1 MYLIPLGSAASHAK
15 PAFSRFSRALI
26 ASFTALLFHSAAYAQ
41 TPSTSAEPV
50 EQDPKQA
57 FAVCKTSLQAA
68 AIEQGIATDVA
79 ESVFSKIQYQPKV
92 IELDRSQPEFV
103 STFPSYFSKRV
114 NDWRI
119 NKGRQMAAE
128 HKQLLADLVKQYG
141 IPAQYLLA
149 FWGLE
154 TNFGGYKGN
163 MPVLDSLATLACD
176 PRRSTFFTRE
186 LLTAIKLLDEQ
197 SLEQDNMVGSWA
209 GAMGHT
215 QFMPS
220 AYANYA
226 VDGDGD
232 GQINLWESEADAL
245 TSAANFLSQLGW
257 QPGFRWGREV
267 QLPDGFDYTLLGYKK
282 RRTVTEWDTLGV
294 TRANNEA
301 LGSSDINAYLV
312 MPAGHEGPTF
322 LAYPNFRVIMRWNNS
337 EFYAIAVG
345 RLADRI
351 SGDSGLVASLPPLPN
366 YRISDVKLMQQSLNE
381 QGIDVGGAD
390 GILGPATRDGIR
402 EFQRKNNMIPDGFPS
417 LAVMKALGVDIQPT
431 T

>member
-1 MYLIPLGSAASHAK
+1 M
-15 PAFSRFSRALI
+15 
-26 ASFTALLFHSAAYAQ
+26 HSACHGFLFKQKIVSYFKIPFLAVLSASIIQAPVLAQ
-41 TPSTSAEPV
+41 TETEAA
-50 EQDPKQA
+50 QQA
-57 FAVCKTSLQAA
+57 FATCKQSLQQA
-68 AIEQGIATDVA
+68 AIEKGISPNTAQN
-79 ESVFSKIQYQPKV
+79 VFANIKYQPRV

-103 STFPSYFSKRV
+103 STFPGYFSKRV

-119 NKGRQMAAE
+119 NKGRQLAGE
-128 HKQLLADLVKQYG
+128 HKQLLAELVKEYG

-154 TNFGGYKGN
+154 TNFGGYKGK

-176 PRRSTFFTRE
+176 PRRSTFFTKE
-186 LLTAIKLLDEQ
+186 LLTAVELLEQQ
-197 SLEQDNMVGSWA
+197 SLEQEKMVGSWA

-220 AYANYA
+220 AYKNYA

-257 QPGFRWGREV
+257 QPGFRWGREIM
-267 QLPDGFDYTLLGYKK
+267 LPESFDFSLLGYKN
-282 RRTVTEWDTLGV
+282 RRSVTEWNKLGI
-294 TRANNEA
+294 TRANGDK
-301 LGSSDINAYLV
+301 LGNSDMTAYLV

-351 SGDSGLVASLPPLPN
+351 AGDGEMIASLPPLPN
-366 YRISDVKLMQQSLNE
+366 YRRTDIKSLQEKLNQQGFE
-381 QGIDVGGAD
+381 VGGAD

-402 EFQRKNNMIPDGFPS
+402 DFQRQNNMVADGFPS
-417 LAVMKALGVDIQPT
+417 LAVMKALGIDIQPT

>member
-1 MYLIPLGSAASHAK
+1 MRFVPRCTAAKGQRLFPRLTSCFMLSLAALSFQPL
-15 PAFSRFSRALI
+15 
-26 ASFTALLFHSAAYAQ
+26 AYAQ
-41 TPSTSAEPV
+41 QNDEEQPTTNDDPV
-50 EQDPKQA
+50 QT
-57 FAVCKTSLQAA
+57 FNVCKQSLQQS
-68 AIEQGIATDVA
+68 AIEAGITPAIA
-79 ESVFSKIQYQPKV
+79 EQVFANINYQPRV

-103 STFPSYFSKRV
+103 QTFPGYFSKRV

-119 NKGRQMAAE
+119 NKGRQLAGE
-128 HKQLLADLVKQYG
+128 HKVLLQDLVKQYG

-154 TNFGGYKGN
+154 TNFGGYKGK

-186 LLTAIKLLDEQ
+186 LLTAVKLLEAQ
-197 SLEQDNMVGSWA
+197 SLEQEKMVGSWA

-226 VDGDGD
+226 IDGDGD
-232 GQINLWESEADAL
+232 GQINLWDSEADAL

-267 QLPDGFDYTLLGYKK
+267 TLPDGFDYSLLGYSK
-282 RRTVTEWDTLGV
+282 RRTVSEWNKLGI
-294 TRANNEA
+294 TRANGDA
-301 LGSSDINAYLV
+301 LGSSDMNAYLV

-351 SGDSGLVASLPPLPN
+351 AGDGELVASLPPLPN
-366 YRISDVKLMQQSLNE
+366 YRRDDIKAMQEQLN
-381 QGIDVGGAD
+381 QKGIDVGGAD
-390 GILGPATRDGIR
+390 GILGPATREGIR
-402 EFQRKNNMIPDGFPS
+402 EFQRRSDMIADGFPS
-417 LAVMKALGVDIQPT
+417 LAVMQALGIEVTPT
-431 T
+431 S

>member
-1 MYLIPLGSAASHAK
+1 MRFVPRCTSAKGQCLFPRLTSCFMLSVA
-15 PAFSRFSRALI
+15 AL
-26 ASFTALLFHSAAYAQ
+26 SFQPTAYALQ
-41 TPSTSAEPV
+41 NIDEQPSAEADPV
-50 EQDPKQA
+50 QA
-57 FAVCKTSLQAA
+57 FNVCKQNLQQSALEA
-68 AIEQGIATDVA
+68 GITPAIAEQ
-79 ESVFSKIQYQPKV
+79 VFANIKYQPRV

-103 STFPSYFSKRV
+103 QTFPGYFSKRV

-119 NKGRQMAAE
+119 NKGRHLAGE
-128 HKQLLADLVKQYG
+128 HKELLQDLVKQYG

-154 TNFGGYKGN
+154 TNFGGYKGK

-186 LLTAIKLLDEQ
+186 LLTAVKLLEEQ
-197 SLEQDNMVGSWA
+197 SLEQEKMVGSWA

-226 VDGDGD
+226 IDGDGD
-232 GQINLWESEADAL
+232 GQINLWDSEADAL

-267 QLPDGFDYTLLGYKK
+267 KLPGGFDYSLLGYSK
-282 RRTVTEWDTLGV
+282 RRTVTDWNELGV
-294 TRANNEA
+294 TRANGDT
-301 LGSSDINAYLV
+301 LGSSDMNAYLV

-351 SGDSGLVASLPPLPN
+351 AGDGELVASLPPLPN
-366 YRISDVKLMQQSLNE
+366 YRRDDIKAMQEQLN
-381 QGIDVGGAD
+381 QKGIDVGGAD
-390 GILGPATRDGIR
+390 GILGPATREGIR
-402 EFQRKNNMIPDGFPS
+402 EFQRRSDMIADGFPS
-417 LAVMKALGVDIQPT
+417 LAVMQALGIEVTPT
-431 T
+431 S

>member
-1 MYLIPLGSAASHAK
+1 M
-15 PAFSRFSRALI
+15 RFVPRC
-26 ASFTALLFHSAAYAQ
+26 
-41 TPSTSAEPV
+41 TSAKGQRLFPRLTSCLMLSVAALSFQPSAFARQNTDEQPSANADPV
-50 EQDPKQA
+50 QA
-57 FAVCKTSLQAA
+57 FNVCKQSLQQSAVEA
-68 AIEQGIATDVA
+68 GITPATA
-79 ESVFSKIQYQPKV
+79 ERVFANINYQPRV

-103 STFPSYFSKRV
+103 QTFPGYFSKRV

-119 NKGRQMAAE
+119 NKGRQLAGE
-128 HKQLLADLVKQYG
+128 HKALLQELVKQYG

-154 TNFGGYKGN
+154 TNFGGYKGK

-186 LLTAIKLLDEQ
+186 LLTAVKLLEEQ
-197 SLEQDNMVGSWA
+197 SLEQEKMVGSWA

-267 QLPDGFDYTLLGYKK
+267 TLPDGFDYSLLGYSK
-282 RRTVTEWDTLGV
+282 RRTVSEWNKLGI
-294 TRANNEA
+294 TRANGDA
-301 LGSSDINAYLV
+301 LGSSDMNAYLV

-351 SGDSGLVASLPPLPN
+351 AGDGELVASLPPLPN
-366 YRISDVKLMQQSLNE
+366 YRRDDIKAMQEQLN
-381 QGIDVGGAD
+381 QKGIDVGGAD
-390 GILGPATRDGIR
+390 GILGPATREGIR
-402 EFQRKNNMIPDGFPS
+402 EFQRRSDMIADGFPS
-417 LAVMKALGVDIQPT
+417 LAVMQALGIEVTPT
-431 T
+431 S

>member
-1 MYLIPLGSAASHAK
+1 MRFVPRCTSAKGQCLFPRLTSCFMLSVA
-15 PAFSRFSRALI
+15 AL
-26 ASFTALLFHSAAYAQ
+26 SFQPTAYALQ
-41 TPSTSAEPV
+41 NIDEQPSAEADPV
-50 EQDPKQA
+50 QA
-57 FAVCKTSLQAA
+57 FNVCKQNLQQSALEA
-68 AIEQGIATDVA
+68 GITPAIAEQ
-79 ESVFSKIQYQPKV
+79 VFANIKYQPRV

-103 STFPSYFSKRV
+103 QTFPGYFSKRV

-119 NKGRQMAAE
+119 NKGRHLAGE
-128 HKQLLADLVKQYG
+128 HKELLQDLVKQYG

-154 TNFGGYKGN
+154 TNFGGYKGK

-186 LLTAIKLLDEQ
+186 LLTAVKLLEEQ
-197 SLEQDNMVGSWA
+197 SLEQEKMVGSWA

-226 VDGDGD
+226 IDGDGD
-232 GQINLWESEADAL
+232 GQINLWDSEADAL

-267 QLPDGFDYTLLGYKK
+267 KLPGGFDYSLLGYSK
-282 RRTVTEWDTLGV
+282 RRTVTDWNELGV
-294 TRANNEA
+294 TRANGDT
-301 LGSSDINAYLV
+301 LGSSDMNAYLV

-351 SGDSGLVASLPPLPN
+351 AGDGELVASLPPLPN
-366 YRISDVKLMQQSLNE
+366 YRRDDIKAMQEQLN
-381 QGIDVGGAD
+381 QKGIDVGGAD
-390 GILGPATRDGIR
+390 GILGPVTREGIR
-402 EFQRKNNMIPDGFPS
+402 EFQRRSDMIADGFPS
-417 LAVMKALGVDIQPT
+417 LAVMQALGIEVTPT
-431 T
+431 S

>member
-1 MYLIPLGSAASHAK
+1 MRFVPRCTSAKGQRLFPRFTSCFMLSLAALSFQPL
-15 PAFSRFSRALI
+15 
-26 ASFTALLFHSAAYAQ
+26 AYAQ
-41 TPSTSAEPV
+41 QNDEEQPTTSDDPV
-50 EQDPKQA
+50 QT
-57 FAVCKTSLQAA
+57 FNVCKQSLQQSAVEA
-68 AIEQGIATDVA
+68 GITPAIAEQ
-79 ESVFSKIQYQPKV
+79 VFANINYQPRV

-103 STFPSYFSKRV
+103 QTFPGYFSKRV

-119 NKGRQMAAE
+119 NKGRQLAGE
-128 HKQLLADLVKQYG
+128 HKVLLQDLVKQYG

-154 TNFGGYKGN
+154 TNFGGYKGK

-186 LLTAIKLLDEQ
+186 LLTAVKLLEEQ
-197 SLEQDNMVGSWA
+197 SLEQEKMVGSWA

-226 VDGDGD
+226 IDGDGD
-232 GQINLWESEADAL
+232 GQINLWDSEADAL

-267 QLPDGFDYTLLGYKK
+267 QLPVGFDYSLLGYSK
-282 RRTVTEWDTLGV
+282 RRTVTDWDELGV
-294 TRANNEA
+294 TRANGNA
-301 LGSSDINAYLV
+301 LGNSDMNAYLV

-351 SGDSGLVASLPPLPN
+351 AGDGELVASLPPLPN
-366 YRISDVKLMQQSLNE
+366 YRRDDIKTLQEQLNLK
-381 QGIDVGGAD
+381 GIDVGGAD
-390 GILGPATRDGIR
+390 GILGPATREGIR
-402 EFQRKNNMIPDGFPS
+402 EFQRRTDMIADGFPS
-417 LAVMKALGVDIQPT
+417 LAVMEALGINVTPT
-431 T
+431 S

>member
-1 MYLIPLGSAASHAK
+1 MLSVAALSFQPSAFARQNTDEQ
-15 PAFSRFSRALI
+15 P
-26 ASFTALLFHSAAYAQ
+26 SANAD
-41 TPSTSAEPV
+41 PV
-50 EQDPKQA
+50 QA
-57 FAVCKTSLQAA
+57 FNVCKQSLQQSAVEA
-68 AIEQGIATDVA
+68 GITPATA
-79 ESVFSKIQYQPKV
+79 ERVFANINYQPRV

-103 STFPSYFSKRV
+103 QTFPGYFSKRV

-119 NKGRQMAAE
+119 NKGRQLAGE
-128 HKQLLADLVKQYG
+128 HKALLQELVKQYG

-154 TNFGGYKGN
+154 TNFGGYKGK

-176 PRRSTFFTRE
+176 PRRSAFFTRE
-186 LLTAIKLLDEQ
+186 LLTAVKLLEEQ
-197 SLEQDNMVGSWA
+197 SLEQEKMVGSWA

-267 QLPDGFDYTLLGYKK
+267 TLPDGFDYSLLGYSK
-282 RRTVTEWDTLGV
+282 RRTVSEWNKLGI
-294 TRANNEA
+294 TRANGDA
-301 LGSSDINAYLV
+301 LGSSDMNAYLV

-351 SGDSGLVASLPPLPN
+351 AGDGELVASLPPLPN
-366 YRISDVKLMQQSLNE
+366 YRRDDIKAMQEQLN
-381 QGIDVGGAD
+381 QKGIDVGGAD
-390 GILGPATRDGIR
+390 GILGPATREGIR
-402 EFQRKNNMIPDGFPS
+402 EFQRRSDMIADGFPS
-417 LAVMKALGVDIQPT
+417 LAVMQALGIEVTPT
-431 T
+431 S

>member
-1 MYLIPLGSAASHAK
+1 M
-15 PAFSRFSRALI
+15 RFVPRC
-26 ASFTALLFHSAAYAQ
+26 
-41 TPSTSAEPV
+41 TSAKGQRLFPRLTSCLMLSVAVLSFQPSAFARQNTDEQPSANADPV
-50 EQDPKQA
+50 QA
-57 FAVCKTSLQAA
+57 FNVCKQSLQQSAVEA
-68 AIEQGIATDVA
+68 GITPATA
-79 ESVFSKIQYQPKV
+79 ERVFANINYQPRV

-103 STFPSYFSKRV
+103 QTFPGYFSKRV

-119 NKGRQMAAE
+119 NKGRRLAGE
-128 HKQLLADLVKQYG
+128 HKALLEDLVEQYG

-154 TNFGGYKGN
+154 TNFGGYKGK

-186 LLTAIKLLDEQ
+186 LLTAVKLLEEQ
-197 SLEQDNMVGSWA
+197 SLEQEKMVGSWA

-267 QLPDGFDYTLLGYKK
+267 TLPDGFDYSLLGYSK
-282 RRTVTEWDTLGV
+282 RRTVSEWNKLGI
-294 TRANNEA
+294 TRANGDA
-301 LGSSDINAYLV
+301 LGSSDMNAYLV

-351 SGDSGLVASLPPLPN
+351 AGDGELVASLPPLPN
-366 YRISDVKLMQQSLNE
+366 YRRDDIKAMQEQLN
-381 QGIDVGGAD
+381 QKGIDVGGAD
-390 GILGPATRDGIR
+390 GILGPATREGIR
-402 EFQRKNNMIPDGFPS
+402 EFQRRSDMIADGFPS
-417 LAVMKALGVDIQPT
+417 LAVMQALGIEVTPT
-431 T
+431 S

>member
-1 MYLIPLGSAASHAK
+1 MRIVSGQASGYGRRLFPRFTSCVMLALAALSIQPLAVAQHNDNDSTV
-15 PAFSRFSRALI
+15 
-26 ASFTALLFHSAAYAQ
+26 TAEEAIQGFN
-41 TPSTSAEPV
+41 
-50 EQDPKQA
+50 
-57 FAVCKTSLQAA
+57 VCKKTLQQS
-68 AIEQGIATDVA
+68 AIDAGISSATA
-79 ESVFSKIQYQPKV
+79 NQVFANINYQPRV

-103 STFPSYFSKRV
+103 QTFPGYFSKRV

-119 NKGRQMAAE
+119 NKGRQIKGE
-128 HKQLLADLVKQYG
+128 HKTLLKNLVKQYG

-176 PRRSTFFTRE
+176 PRRSSFFTRE
-186 LLTAIKLLDEQ
+186 LITAVKLLEEQ
-197 SLEQDNMVGSWA
+197 SLEQEKMVGSWA

-226 VDGDGD
+226 VDGDDD

-267 QLPDGFDYTLLGYKK
+267 KLPAGFDYSLLGYSK
-282 RRTVTEWDTLGV
+282 RRSVSDWNALGV
-294 TRANNEA
+294 SRANDEA
-301 LGSSDINAYLV
+301 LGNSDMNAYLV
-312 MPAGHEGPTF
+312 MPAGYEGPTF

-351 SGDSGLVASLPPLPN
+351 AGDGPLVASLPPLPN
-366 YRISDVKLMQQSLNE
+366 YRRDDIKAMQEELNAK
-381 QGIDVGGAD
+381 GIDVGGAD
-390 GILGPATRDGIR
+390 GILGPATREGIR
-402 EFQRKNNMIPDGFPS
+402 EFQRQSDMIADGFPS
-417 LAVMKALGVDIQPT
+417 LAVMQALGINI
-431 T
+431 

>member
-1 MYLIPLGSAASHAK
+1 MRFVPRCTSVKGQRLFPRLTSCFMLSVAA
-15 PAFSRFSRALI
+15 L
-26 ASFTALLFHSAAYAQ
+26 SFQPTAYALQ
-41 TPSTSAEPV
+41 NIDEQPSAEADPV
-50 EQDPKQA
+50 QA
-57 FAVCKTSLQAA
+57 FNVCKQNLQQSALEA
-68 AIEQGIATDVA
+68 GITPAIAEQ
-79 ESVFSKIQYQPKV
+79 VFANIKYQPRV

-103 STFPSYFSKRV
+103 QTFPGYFSKRV

-119 NKGRQMAAE
+119 NKGRQLAGE
-128 HKQLLADLVKQYG
+128 HNILLQNLVKQYG

-186 LLTAIKLLDEQ
+186 LLTAIKLLEEQ
-197 SLEQDNMVGSWA
+197 SLEQEKMVGSWA

-226 VDGDGD
+226 IDGDGD

-267 QLPDGFDYTLLGYKK
+267 ALPGGFDYSLLGYSK
-282 RRTVTEWDTLGV
+282 RRTVTDWHELGV
-294 TRANNEA
+294 TRANGDA
-301 LGSSDINAYLV
+301 LGSSEMNAYLV

-351 SGDSGLVASLPPLPN
+351 AGDGELVASLPPLPN
-366 YRISDVKLMQQSLNE
+366 YRRDDIKAMQEQLN
-381 QGIDVGGAD
+381 QKGIDVGGAD
-390 GILGPATRDGIR
+390 GILGPATREGIR
-402 EFQRKNNMIPDGFPS
+402 EFQRRSDMIADGFPS
-417 LAVMKALGVDIQPT
+417 LAVMQALGVEVTPT
-431 T
+431 S

>member
-1 MYLIPLGSAASHAK
+1 MRLVLGRLSGNRPRLFPRIASCILLSVAASSFH
-15 PAFSRFSRALI
+15 PYAL
-26 ASFTALLFHSAAYAQ
+26 AQ
-41 TPSTSAEPV
+41 
-50 EQDPKQA
+50 
-57 FAVCKTSLQAA
+57 
-68 AIEQGIATDVA
+68 EQGVDSDQTVTDPSIAFERCKQDLRQSAIDYGITANIA
-79 ESVFSKIQYQPKV
+79 EQVFANIKYQPRV

-103 STFPSYFSKRV
+103 QTFPGYFSKRV

-119 NKGRQMAAE
+119 NKGRQLAAE
-128 HKQLLADLVKQYG
+128 HKALLKDLVKQYG

-154 TNFGGYKGN
+154 TNFGGYKGK

-176 PRRSTFFTRE
+176 PRRSKFFTKE
-186 LLTAIKLLDEQ
+186 LLTAVKLLEEQ
-197 SLEQDNMVGSWA
+197 SLEQDKMVGSWA

-267 QLPDGFDYTLLGYKK
+267 MLPAEFDYAQLGYTK
-282 RRTVTEWDTLGV
+282 RRTVADWDALGV
-294 TRANNEA
+294 KKANGEA
-301 LGSSDINAYLV
+301 LGSSDMTAYLV

-351 SGDSGLVASLPPLPN
+351 AGDGPMVAALPPLPN
-366 YRISDVKLMQQSLNE
+366 YHRDDIKAMQDKLNAM
-381 QGIDVGGAD
+381 GIDVGGAD
-390 GILGPATRDGIR
+390 GILGPATREGIR
-402 EFQRKNNMIPDGFPS
+402 EYQRRSDMIADGFPS
-417 LAVMKALGVDIQPT
+417 LAVMESLGIEVTPIS
-431 T
+431 

>member
-1 MYLIPLGSAASHAK
+1 MRFVPRCTSAKGQCLFPRLTSCFMLSVA
-15 PAFSRFSRALI
+15 AL
-26 ASFTALLFHSAAYAQ
+26 SFQPTAYALQ
-41 TPSTSAEPV
+41 NIDEQPSAEADPV
-50 EQDPKQA
+50 QA
-57 FAVCKTSLQAA
+57 FNVCKQNLQQSALEA
-68 AIEQGIATDVA
+68 GITPAIAEQ
-79 ESVFSKIQYQPKV
+79 VFANIKYQPRV

-103 STFPSYFSKRV
+103 QTFPGYFSKRV

-119 NKGRQMAAE
+119 NKGRHLAGE
-128 HKQLLADLVKQYG
+128 HKELLQDLVKQYG

-154 TNFGGYKGN
+154 TNFGGYKGK

-186 LLTAIKLLDEQ
+186 LLTAVKLLEEQ
-197 SLEQDNMVGSWA
+197 SLEQEKMVGSWA

-226 VDGDGD
+226 IDGDGD
-232 GQINLWESEADAL
+232 GQINLWDSEADAL

-267 QLPDGFDYTLLGYKK
+267 TLPGGFDYSLLGYSK
-282 RRTVTEWDTLGV
+282 RRTVTDWNELGV
-294 TRANNEA
+294 TRANGDA
-301 LGSSDINAYLV
+301 LGSSDMNAYLV

-351 SGDSGLVASLPPLPN
+351 AGDGELVASLPPLPN
-366 YRISDVKLMQQSLNE
+366 YRRDDIKAMQEQLN
-381 QGIDVGGAD
+381 QKGIDVGGAD
-390 GILGPATRDGIR
+390 GILGPVTREGIR
-402 EFQRKNNMIPDGFPS
+402 EFQRRSDMIADGFPS
-417 LAVMKALGVDIQPT
+417 LAVMQALGIEVTPT
-431 T
+431 S

>member
-1 MYLIPLGSAASHAK
+1 MRFVPRCTSAKGQCLFPRLTSCFMLSVA
-15 PAFSRFSRALI
+15 AL
-26 ASFTALLFHSAAYAQ
+26 SFQPTAYALQ
-41 TPSTSAEPV
+41 NIDEQPSAEADPV
-50 EQDPKQA
+50 QA
-57 FAVCKTSLQAA
+57 FNVCKQNLQQSALEA
-68 AIEQGIATDVA
+68 GITPAIAEQ
-79 ESVFSKIQYQPKV
+79 VFANIKYQPRV

-103 STFPSYFSKRV
+103 QTFPGYFSKRV

-119 NKGRQMAAE
+119 NKGRHLAGE
-128 HKQLLADLVKQYG
+128 HKELLQDLVKQYG

-154 TNFGGYKGN
+154 TNFGGYKGK

-186 LLTAIKLLDEQ
+186 LLTAVKLLEEQ
-197 SLEQDNMVGSWA
+197 SLEQEKMVGSWA

-226 VDGDGD
+226 IDGDGD
-232 GQINLWESEADAL
+232 GQINLWDSEADAL

-267 QLPDGFDYTLLGYKK
+267 KLPGGFDYSLLGYSK
-282 RRTVTEWDTLGV
+282 RRTVTDWNELGV
-294 TRANNEA
+294 TRASGDT
-301 LGSSDINAYLV
+301 LGSSDMNAYLV

-351 SGDSGLVASLPPLPN
+351 AGDGELVASLPPLPN
-366 YRISDVKLMQQSLNE
+366 YRRDDIKAMQEQLN
-381 QGIDVGGAD
+381 QKGIDVGGAD
-390 GILGPATRDGIR
+390 GILGPATREGIR
-402 EFQRKNNMIPDGFPS
+402 EFQRRSDMIADGFPS
-417 LAVMKALGVDIQPT
+417 LAVMQALGIEVTPT
-431 T
+431 S

>member
-1 MYLIPLGSAASHAK
+1 MRFVPRCTSAKGQCLFPRLTSCFMLSVA
-15 PAFSRFSRALI
+15 AL
-26 ASFTALLFHSAAYAQ
+26 SFQPTAYALQ
-41 TPSTSAEPV
+41 NIDEQPSAEADPV
-50 EQDPKQA
+50 QA
-57 FAVCKTSLQAA
+57 FNVCKQNLQQSALEA
-68 AIEQGIATDVA
+68 GITPAIAEQ
-79 ESVFSKIQYQPKV
+79 VFANIKYQPRV

-103 STFPSYFSKRV
+103 QTFPGYFSKRV

-119 NKGRQMAAE
+119 NKGRHLAGE
-128 HKQLLADLVKQYG
+128 HKELLQDLVKQYG

-154 TNFGGYKGN
+154 TNFGGYKGK

-186 LLTAIKLLDEQ
+186 LLTAVKLLEEQ
-197 SLEQDNMVGSWA
+197 SLEQEKMVGSWA

-226 VDGDGD
+226 IDGDGD
-232 GQINLWESEADAL
+232 GQINLWDSEADAL

-267 QLPDGFDYTLLGYKK
+267 TLPGGFDYSLLGYSK
-282 RRTVTEWDTLGV
+282 RRTVTDWNELGV
-294 TRANNEA
+294 TRANGDA
-301 LGSSDINAYLV
+301 LGSSDMNAYLV

-351 SGDSGLVASLPPLPN
+351 AGDGELVASLPPLPN
-366 YRISDVKLMQQSLNE
+366 YRRDDIKAMQEQLN
-381 QGIDVGGAD
+381 QKGIDVGGAD
-390 GILGPATRDGIR
+390 GILGPATREGIR
-402 EFQRKNNMIPDGFPS
+402 EFQRRSDMIADGFPS
-417 LAVMKALGVDIQPT
+417 LAVMQALGIEVTPT
-431 T
+431 S

>member
-1 MYLIPLGSAASHAK
+1 M
-15 PAFSRFSRALI
+15 RFVPRC
-26 ASFTALLFHSAAYAQ
+26 
-41 TPSTSAEPV
+41 TSAKGQRLFPRLTSCLMLSVAALSFQPSAFARQNTDEQPSANADPV
-50 EQDPKQA
+50 QA
-57 FAVCKTSLQAA
+57 FNVCKQSLQQSAVEA
-68 AIEQGIATDVA
+68 GITPATA
-79 ESVFSKIQYQPKV
+79 ERVFANINYQPRV

-103 STFPSYFSKRV
+103 QTFPGYFSKRV

-119 NKGRQMAAE
+119 NKGRQLAGE
-128 HKQLLADLVKQYG
+128 HKALLQELVKQYG

-154 TNFGGYKGN
+154 TNFGGYKGK

-176 PRRSTFFTRE
+176 PRRSAFFTRE
-186 LLTAIKLLDEQ
+186 LLTAVKLLEEQ
-197 SLEQDNMVGSWA
+197 SLEQEKMVGSWA

-267 QLPDGFDYTLLGYKK
+267 TLPDGFDYSLLGYSK
-282 RRTVTEWDTLGV
+282 RRTVSEWNKLGI
-294 TRANNEA
+294 TRANGDA
-301 LGSSDINAYLV
+301 LGSSDMNAYLV

-351 SGDSGLVASLPPLPN
+351 AGDGELVASLPPLPN
-366 YRISDVKLMQQSLNE
+366 YRRDDIKAMQEQLN
-381 QGIDVGGAD
+381 QKGIDVGGAD
-390 GILGPATRDGIR
+390 GILGPATREGIR
-402 EFQRKNNMIPDGFPS
+402 EFQRRSDMIADGFPS
-417 LAVMKALGVDIQPT
+417 LAVMQALGIEVTPT
-431 T
+431 S

>member
-1 MYLIPLGSAASHAK
+1 MRFVPRCTSAKGQCLFPRLTSCFMLSVA
-15 PAFSRFSRALI
+15 AL
-26 ASFTALLFHSAAYAQ
+26 SFQPTAYALQ
-41 TPSTSAEPV
+41 NIDEQPSAEADPV
-50 EQDPKQA
+50 QA
-57 FAVCKTSLQAA
+57 FNLCKQTLQQSAVEFGITPATA
-68 AIEQGIATDVA
+68 EQ
-79 ESVFSKIQYQPKV
+79 VFANIKYQPRV

-103 STFPSYFSKRV
+103 QTFPGYFSKRV

-119 NKGRQMAAE
+119 NKGRHLAGE
-128 HKQLLADLVKQYG
+128 HKELLQDLVKQYG

-154 TNFGGYKGN
+154 TNFGGYKGK

-186 LLTAIKLLDEQ
+186 LLTAVKLLEEQ
-197 SLEQDNMVGSWA
+197 SLEQEKMVGSWA

-226 VDGDGD
+226 IDGDGD
-232 GQINLWESEADAL
+232 GQINLWDSEADAL

-267 QLPDGFDYTLLGYKK
+267 KLPDGFDYSLLGYSK
-282 RRTVTEWDTLGV
+282 RRTVTDWNELGV
-294 TRANNEA
+294 TRANGDA
-301 LGSSDINAYLV
+301 LGSSDMNAYLV

-351 SGDSGLVASLPPLPN
+351 AGDGELVASLPPLPN
-366 YRISDVKLMQQSLNE
+366 YRRDDIKAMQEQLN
-381 QGIDVGGAD
+381 QKGIDVGGAD
-390 GILGPATRDGIR
+390 GILGPATREGIR
-402 EFQRKNNMIPDGFPS
+402 EFQRRSDMIADGFPS
-417 LAVMKALGVDIQPT
+417 LAVMQALGIEVTPT
-431 T
+431 S

>member
-1 MYLIPLGSAASHAK
+1 MRFVPHRTFAKGQRLFPRLTSCFMLSVAALSFQ
-15 PAFSRFSRALI
+15 PTAFAQQNTDEQSI
-26 ASFTALLFHSAAYAQ
+26 ANDD
-41 TPSTSAEPV
+41 PV
-50 EQDPKQA
+50 QA
-57 FAVCKTSLQAA
+57 FNVCKQNLQQSALEA
-68 AIEQGIATDVA
+68 GITPTIAEQ
-79 ESVFSKIQYQPKV
+79 VFANINYQPRV

-103 STFPSYFSKRV
+103 QTFPGYFSKRV

-119 NKGRQMAAE
+119 NKGRQLAGE
-128 HKQLLADLVKQYG
+128 HNILLQNLVKQYG

-186 LLTAIKLLDEQ
+186 LLTAVKLLEEQ
-197 SLEQDNMVGSWA
+197 SLEQEKMVGSWA

-232 GQINLWESEADAL
+232 GQINLWDSEADAL

-267 QLPDGFDYTLLGYKK
+267 KLPGGFDYSLLGYSK
-282 RRTVTEWDTLGV
+282 RRTVTDWNELGV
-294 TRANNEA
+294 TRANGEA
-301 LGSSDINAYLV
+301 LGSSDMNAYLV

-351 SGDSGLVASLPPLPN
+351 AGDGELVASLPPLPN
-366 YRISDVKLMQQSLNE
+366 YRRDDIKAMQEQLN
-381 QGIDVGGAD
+381 QKGIDVGGAD
-390 GILGPATRDGIR
+390 GILGPATREGIR
-402 EFQRKNNMIPDGFPS
+402 EFQRRSDMIADGFPS
-417 LAVMKALGVDIQPT
+417 LAVMQALGIEVTPT
-431 T
+431 S